1 MRNLIASLVVVL
13 FVSLNVTEMSAQR
26 MESRLGLGVH
36 RPILDNGV
44 GITVDYDLSWVPNRF
59 TSFGLGATLGGQSVS
74 HSFIAG
80 GSESYVI
87 ASLNVV
93 GRLHLPFK
101 NIKFRPTFTFTTG
114 PAINPSGDDYYVSDS
129 DGFGSNLDNRT
140 SIALGHEGT
149 RGGFA
154 VYVASTFSGDVAESG
169 LRFYKRF

>member
-36 RPILDNGV
+36 RPTLDNGV
-44 GITVDYDLSWVPNRF
+44 GFTVDYDLSWAPTRF
-59 TSFGLGATLGGQSVS
+59 TSFGLGATVGGQSVS
-74 HSFIAG
+74 HGLITG
-80 GSESYVI
+80 GAESYII

-114 PAINPSGDDYYVSDS
+114 PAINPNGSHYNTSDS
-129 DGFGSNLDNRT
+129 DGFGSNLENRI
-140 SIALGHEGT
+140 SFAFGHEGET
-149 RGGFA
+149 GGIA
-154 VYVASTFSGDVAESG
+154 VYLGGVADVFELG
-169 LRFYKRF
+169 FRFYQRF